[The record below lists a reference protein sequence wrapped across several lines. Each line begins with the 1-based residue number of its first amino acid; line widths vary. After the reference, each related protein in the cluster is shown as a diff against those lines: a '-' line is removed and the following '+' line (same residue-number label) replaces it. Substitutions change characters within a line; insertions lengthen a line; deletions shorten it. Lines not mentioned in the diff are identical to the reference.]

1 VPAAERPDLRWLA
14 ISSLVETVSLIVL
27 LVNLA
32 TAHVPQV
39 ASATGPVHGFAYLAT
54 IATAFLLPLG
64 TRTRLL
70 TLIPAIGGL
79 LALSRARRPPSD
91 ARTRACSARV
101 TVGRDKR
108 QELSGRPAPAGVDP
122 AGDRC
127 STTEMRSV
135 HDDDKP
141 V

>member
-27 LVNLA
+27 LANLA

-79 LALSRARRPPSD
+79 LALSCARRPRRMPGRGP
-91 ARTRACSARV
+91 ARPVSRLDV
-101 TVGRDKR
+101 T
-108 QELSGRPAPAGVDP
+108 
-122 AGDRC
+122 
-127 STTEMRSV
+127 SV
-135 HDDDKP
+135 RN
-141 V
+141 

>member
-1 VPAAERPDLRWLA
+1 MSTVERSDLRWLA
-14 ISSLVETVSLIVL
+14 ISSLVETVSLVVL

-32 TAHVPQV
+32 TVHVTQV
-39 ASATGPVHGFAYLAT
+39 ASVAGPVHGFAYLAT

-70 TLIPAIGGL
+70 TLIPAVGGL
-79 LALSRARRPPSD
+79 LALARARRPRSE
-91 ARTRACSARV
+91 ART
-101 TVGRDKR
+101 G
-108 QELSGRPAPAGVDP
+108 
-122 AGDRC
+122 
-127 STTEMRSV
+127 STTEKRSV